1 MGDKSRAIV
10 EREFAW
16 SVLVDRQI
24 ALYEQLLHRAISQ

>member
-1 MGDKSRAIV
+1 V

-24 ALYEQLLHRAISQ
+24 ALYEELRLARR